1 MVLNFVEHFS
11 VSVEVIIWYLFFHL
25 LMWCITLID
34 FHILKNLRIPGIKPD
49 FFFFFNLIFP
59 VMNPWAGEPDGGA
72 QNSLSCGENS
82 AIYCCYCPVWGLPT
96 WDIWDL
102 IILPVHPSYAY
113 PCGYFFVSVVEDI
126 FWKVPVHFI
135 NCCSADSCDFGV
147 LIRDSELRDFLHWQY
162 GYPLQSSVN
171 GPLDCI
177 DSLAIVNSAA
187 MNIWVHEP
195 FQNSISLF
203 FFHIYTQVDL
213 LDHTVVQ
220 FSVFRGI
227 ATLCSNSDCTSLHSH
242 QLCWRIPFPP
252 HPL

>member
-1 MVLNFVEHFS
+1 MGGLRTLCPVGKTLQYIV
-11 VSVEVIIWYLFFHL
+11 VIVQFEGCPPGTYGIWLYCQFTPPMH
-25 LMWCITLID
+25 TL
-34 FHILKNLRIPGIKPD
+34 
-49 FFFFFNLIFP
+49 
-59 VMNPWAGEPDGGA
+59 VVT
-72 QNSLSCGENS
+72 SLS
-82 AIYCCYCPVWGLPT
+82 P
-96 WDIWDL
+96 
-102 IILPVHPSYAY
+102 
-113 PCGYFFVSVVEDI
+113 VVEDI

-177 DSLAIVNSAA
+177 DSLATVNSAA
-187 MNIWVHEP
+187 MNIWVHEH